1 MNTSVVIVEKILNA
15 LSLAMINLIALHVTA
30 KT

>member
-1 MNTSVVIVEKILNA
+1 MNTSVVIAGKILNP
-15 LSLAMINLIALHVTA
+15 LFLEMKNLIALHVTA